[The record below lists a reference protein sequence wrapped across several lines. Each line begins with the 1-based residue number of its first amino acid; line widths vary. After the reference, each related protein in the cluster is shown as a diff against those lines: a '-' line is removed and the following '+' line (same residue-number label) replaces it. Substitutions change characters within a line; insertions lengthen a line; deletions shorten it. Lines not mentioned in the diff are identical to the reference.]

1 MNENVA
7 NVVRDTIVRMKA
19 EANEKRK
26 ISDAPLERAI
36 PTRTIIDRDV
46 ALAYPGIG
54 TLSKKLD
61 SLCAVILVEP
71 VQGSQHTYSV
81 EVKNARLDSESLLT
95 IEAADFTPLYNDVLS
110 NLKDTIVTDGKI
122 VSVRDILE
130 ARIEKEFISVEGYCL
145 VGIDN
150 IRHVFRDFVSWVVET
165 GAYDMSYVQQDKP
178 NLRFEYD
185 VESERWVVYAN
196 QDFTSA
202 KSCKVITKGTK
213 GGTVSDPTLI
223 LGNTWIEEGSY
234 VDGHS
239 VLKDVEVRND
249 SGVDDSILYNTL
261 VDAGSSVMRS
271 FVFYSNLESTSV
283 VNCRLIDCNYLTSYL
298 YGVHGLRNCND
309 YVHYSCGG
317 GDRRFIAVEA
327 KSQCFNPITADN
339 VGTEGGQMIVGVTV
353 SGEVK
358 IIRGCFFGTL
368 EEFKDKIDENFG
380 RTTLDSEQYY
390 AFVKYM
396 HDKVAS
402 KRYYAILPLVQES
415 LKVFDCLNGIS
426 FRPSY
431 SNHPIFNTRIPNYNN
446 GITNLLRAIDKYD
459 KFEVYY
465 HRNFN

>member
-7 NVVRDTIVRMKA
+7 NVARDTIVRMTA

-26 ISDAPLERAI
+26 ISDASLERAI
-36 PTRTIIDRDV
+36 PTRTTINRDV
-46 ALAYPGIG
+46 ALTYPGTG
-54 TLSKKLD
+54 TLSEKLD
-61 SLCAVILVEP
+61 AFILVEP
-71 VQGSQHTYSV
+71 VQGSRHTYSV
-81 EVKNARLDSESLLT
+81 EVRNARLDSESLLT

-110 NLKDTIVTDGKI
+110 NLKDTVVTDGKI

-130 ARIEKEFISVEGYCL
+130 ARIEKEFISVEGYRL

-150 IRHVFRDFVSWVVET
+150 IRHVFRDFVNWVVET
-165 GAYDMSYVQQDKP
+165 GAYDMSYIQQDKP

-185 VESERWVVYAN
+185 VESESWVVYAN
-196 QDFTSA
+196 RDFTAA
-202 KSCKVITKGTK
+202 KSCKAITKGTK

-234 VDGHS
+234 VEGHS

-249 SGVDDSILYNTL
+249 SGVDGSILYDTL

-271 FVFYSNLESTSV
+271 FVFNSTLESTDV
-283 VNCRLIDCNYLTSYL
+283 VNCRLIGCNYLTSYL
-298 YGVHGLRNCND
+298 YGMHGLRNSND
-309 YVHYSCGG
+309 YVHYSC
-317 GDRRFIAVEA
+317 DDDQRFIAVEA

-353 SGEVK
+353 TGDVK

-368 EEFKDKIDENFG
+368 AEFKDKIDENFG

-390 AFVKYM
+390 AFAKYM

-431 SNHPIFNTRIPNYNN
+431 SNHPIFSTRIPNYNN
-446 GITNLLRAIDKYD
+446 GVTNLLKAIDEYD
-459 KFEVYY
+459 KFKVYY

>member
-1 MNENVA
+1 MNENAA
-7 NVVRDTIVRMKA
+7 NAVRDTIVRMTA
-19 EANEKRK
+19 EANEKRR
-26 ISDAPLERAI
+26 ISDTALESAI
-36 PTRTIIDRDV
+36 PTKLIIDRDV
-46 ALAYPGIG
+46 VLTYTGIG
-54 TLSKKLD
+54 TLSEKLD
-61 SLCAVILVEP
+61 TLRAVILVEP
-71 VQGSQHTYSV
+71 VQGSRHTYSV
-81 EVKNARLDSESLLT
+81 EVRNARLDSEALLT
-95 IEAADFTPLYNDVLS
+95 VEAADFTPLYKDALS
-110 NLKDTIVTDGKI
+110 NLKDTTVTNGKI

-130 ARIEKEFISVEGYCL
+130 ARIEKEFISVEGYRL

-196 QDFTSA
+196 QDFAST
-202 KSCKVITKGTK
+202 KSRNVITKGTK

-234 VDGHS
+234 VEGHS

-261 VDAGSSVMRS
+261 VETGSKVERS
-271 FVFYSNLESTSV
+271 FVFDSALESTSV
-283 VNCRLIDCNYLTSYL
+283 VNSRLIGCNYLTSYL
-298 YGVHGLRNCND
+298 YGMHGLQSCND
-309 YVHYSCGG
+309 YVNYSCGN
-317 GDRRFIAVEA
+317 DNRFIAVEA
-327 KSQCFNPITADN
+327 KSQRFNPITADN

-353 SGEVK
+353 TGDVR
-358 IIRGCFFGTL
+358 IVRGCFHGTL
-368 EEFKDKIDENFG
+368 AEFKDKIDENFG

-402 KRYYAILPLVQES
+402 KRYHAILPLVQES
-415 LKVFDCLNGIS
+415 LKVFDCLNSIS

-431 SNHPIFNTRIPNYNN
+431 SNHPIFSTRIPNYNN
-446 GITNLLRAIDKYD
+446 GVSNLLRAIDEYD
-459 KFEVYY
+459 KFKVYY
-465 HRNFN
+465 HFNFN

>member
-1 MNENVA
+1 MNENV
-7 NVVRDTIVRMKA
+7 
-19 EANEKRK
+19 
-26 ISDAPLERAI
+26 ERAI
-36 PTRTIIDRDV
+36 PTRITFDRDV
-46 ALAYPGIG
+46 VLTYPGTG
-54 TLSKKLD
+54 TLSEKLD
-61 SLCAVILVEP
+61 AFILVEP
-71 VQGSQHTYSV
+71 VQGSQHTYSL
-81 EVKNARLDSESLLT
+81 EVRNVKSDSETLLT
-95 IEAADFTPLYNDVLS
+95 IEAADFTPLYKDVLS

-130 ARIEKEFISVEGYCL
+130 ARIEKEFISVEGCHL

-150 IRHVFRDFVSWVVET
+150 ICHVFRDFVSWVVET
-165 GAYDMSYVQQDKP
+165 GAYDVSYVQQDKP

-196 QDFTSA
+196 RDFTSA

-234 VDGHS
+234 VEGHS

-249 SGVDDSILYNTL
+249 SGVDDSILYDTL
-261 VDAGSSVMRS
+261 VEVGSWVTRS
-271 FVFYSNLESTSV
+271 FVFNSTLESTSV
-283 VNCRLIDCNYLTSYL
+283 VNCRLIGCNYLTSYL
-298 YGVHGLRNCND
+298 YGVHGLRNSND
-309 YVHYSCGG
+309 YVNYSCGDG
-317 GDRRFIAVEA
+317 QRFITVEA

-353 SGEVK
+353 TGEVK

-368 EEFKDKIDENFG
+368 AEFKDRIDENFG

-390 AFVKYM
+390 AFAKYM
-396 HDKVAS
+396 HDKMAS

-415 LKVFDCLNGIS
+415 LKVFDCLDGIS

-431 SNHPIFNTRIPNYNN
+431 SNHSIFSTRISNYNN
-446 GITNLLRAIDKYD
+446 GVTNLLQAIDKCD
-459 KFEVYY
+459 EFKDYY

>member
-1 MNENVA
+1 M
-7 NVVRDTIVRMKA
+7 
-19 EANEKRK
+19 
-26 ISDAPLERAI
+26 
-36 PTRTIIDRDV
+36 
-46 ALAYPGIG
+46 
-54 TLSKKLD
+54 SKKLD
-61 SLCAVILVEP
+61 AFILVEP

-95 IEAADFTPLYNDVLS
+95 IETADFTPLYNDVLS
-110 NLKDTIVTDGKI
+110 NLKDTILADGKI
-122 VSVRDILE
+122 ASVRDILE
-130 ARIEKEFISVEGYCL
+130 ARIEKEFISVEGYRLAC
-145 VGIDN
+145 IDN
-150 IRHVFRDFVSWVVET
+150 IRHVFHDFVSWVVET

-196 QDFTSA
+196 QDFAST
-202 KSCKVITKGTK
+202 KSRNIITKGTK
-213 GGTVSDPTLI
+213 GGTVSNPTLI

-234 VDGHS
+234 VEGHS

-261 VDAGSSVMRS
+261 VEVGGRVTRS
-271 FVFYSNLESTSV
+271 FVFDSTLESTTV
-283 VNCRLIDCNYLTSYL
+283 VNCRLIGCNYLTSYL

-309 YVHYSCGG
+309 YVHYSCGN
-317 GDRRFIAVEA
+317 DQRFIAVEA
-327 KSQCFNPITADN
+327 KSQWFNPITADN

-353 SGEVK
+353 TGEVK

-380 RTTLDSEQYY
+380 RTILDSEQYY
-390 AFVKYM
+390 AFAKYM

-402 KRYYAILPLVQES
+402 KRYHAILPLVQES

-431 SNHPIFNTRIPNYNN
+431 SNHPIFSTRIPNRNN
-446 GITNLLRAIDKYD
+446 GVSNLLWAIDECD
-459 KFEVYY
+459 KFRDYY
-465 HRNFN
+465 HSNFN